1 MCTQPIKR
9 ENEVGILIQWILN
22 ERNLGSLFWFRSLE
36 IKKQSCALQYS
47 KTHFQKQSYVQPGH
61 LQMIPRKCS
70 SNKMFIALI
79 PSECVCPIYTALW
92 FVEVGRLTQVNT
104 LTLLFPSKRKQ
115 ICLWQMKLRLAIIIT
130 VNCREPATLKAALD
144 VSSAQ
149 EDAEH
154 FCSSLRLWRRQG
166 YNLLQY
172 WVYPTSFDFF
182 PLKGSV
188 VLAWQHLI
196 LPIPRDLDARGV
208 LWRADTAM
216 WHSRKSHKT
225 NDDSE

>member
-47 KTHFQKQSYVQPGH
+47 KTHFQKQNYVQPGH

-79 PSECVCPIYTALW
+79 PSECVCPVYTALW
-92 FVEVGRLTQVNT
+92 FVEVGRSLHVNSVI
-104 LTLLFPSKRKQ
+104 PKQ
-115 ICLWQMKLRLAIIIT
+115 EKTNLPVANETETGHNHHSELQRA
-130 VNCREPATLKAALD
+130 ATLKAALD

-166 YNLLQY
+166 YNLLQH
-172 WVYPTSFDFF
+172 WVYPTSFNFF
-182 PLKGSV
+182 PLKGSI

>member
-92 FVEVGRLTQVNT
+92 FVEVGRSLHVNSVIPKQEKT
-104 LTLLFPSKRKQ
+104 NLPVANETETGHNHHSELQRACHSK
-115 ICLWQMKLRLAIIIT
+115 
-130 VNCREPATLKAALD
+130 
-144 VSSAQ
+144 S
-149 EDAEH
+149 
-154 FCSSLRLWRRQG
+154 CSRCFLSPRRCWA
-166 YNLLQY
+166 LLQFLEA
-172 WVYPTSFDFF
+172 VEKTGLQFAPA
-182 PLKGSV
+182 LG
-188 VLAWQHLI
+188 
-196 LPIPRDLDARGV
+196 LPHIF
-208 LWRADTAM
+208 
-216 WHSRKSHKT
+216 
-225 NDDSE
+225 